1 MLRTVV
7 PPPSRHDSLK
17 MTRQNSQSVKNEAEK
32 PQDVKP
38 EVIASYSEQTLE
50 KEFANVYG
58 DSFVDLFGS

>member
-1 MLRTVV
+1 LC
-7 PPPSRHDSLK
+7 SIFINKGELK
-17 MTRQNSQSVKNEAEK
+17 MTQQNAKTEAEK
-32 PQDVKP
+32 PQYVKP